1 MSFLQKVDRALAR
14 NHGNQ
19 SRLCH
24 VSGGSTAIPGNSNR
38 TVSARRCLYRTRWQ
52 GLLCC
57 RSGLQV
63 PAISIV
69 EEMAGLEL
77 RSCSRLRVDLRN
89 GLQIHRAASQPR
101 IDVYSSVVGQDV
113 RPPTYFWARRWFLRI
128 LGLVYLIAFVSLWVQ
143 VDGLVGTNGMSPV
156 SRFLPAARQ
165 QLGSDAYSLL
175 PTLCW
180 FNSSNAFLHFLCGG
194 GAFLSLLLILG
205 IAPALLLVALF
216 VFYLSLTIA
225 GQVFLSF
232 QWDVLLLETG

>member
-101 IDVYSSVVGQDV
+101 IDVYSSVVGQGCTAPDLFLGASLVSPHPGACLSDRV
-113 RPPTYFWARRWFLRI
+113 RLALGAGRWTCWHKWN
-128 LGLVYLIAFVSLWVQ
+128 VASE
-143 VDGLVGTNGMSPV
+143 PV
-156 SRFLPAARQ
+156 SSRCSTATRVRCLF
-165 QLGSDAYSLL
+165 SF
-175 PTLCW
+175 T
-180 FNSSNAFLHFLCGG
+180 N
-194 GAFLSLLLILG
+194 
-205 IAPALLLVALF
+205 ALLVQF
-216 VFYLSLTIA
+216 
-225 GQVFLSF
+225 
-232 QWDVLLLETG
+232 E